1 MYAKFWREVFLFRID
16 IIGTKLNRR
25 HVEYLTSRRFDRLSI
40 NQQKRS
46 AVLIDNSK
54 AECTE
59 KAAGEVYGE
68 AARVRWRIA
77 FGSGSGKER
86 ERERER
92 ETNQ

>member
-1 MYAKFWREVFLFRID
+1 MVGFRPLFRKD

-25 HVEYLTSRRFDRLSI
+25 HVEYLTSRRFERLSI

-59 KAAGEVYGE
+59 KAAGG
-68 AARVRWRIA
+68 AHGGAGG
-77 FGSGSGKER
+77 FGGSEGVDGKG
-86 ERERER
+86 R
-92 ETNQ
+92 ETRSSR

>member
-1 MYAKFWREVFLFRID
+1 MYTKFWREVFLFRID
-16 IIGTKLNRR
+16 IIGTKLSNIDIIGRR

-68 AARVRWRIA
+68 AVRVEVEDRVWKR
-77 FGSGSGKER
+77 
-86 ERERER
+86 
-92 ETNQ
+92 Q